1 MRPLL
6 MNTLI
11 DIVKE
16 EPDETID
23 QRIEELKTVEAM
35 RRLERKK
42 TIAADAVQILN
53 APEVN
58 RNPAQA
64 GF

>member
-1 MRPLL
+1 MPPLL
-6 MNTLI
+6 LNTLI
-11 DIVKE
+11 DTVKE

-23 QRIEELKTVEAM
+23 QRTEKLKTVEAM
-35 RRLERKK
+35 KRLERKK

-58 RNPAQA
+58 RDPTQA
-64 GF
+64 GS

>member
-1 MRPLL
+1 MD
-6 MNTLI
+6 TLI
-11 DIVKE
+11 DTVKE

-23 QRIEELKTVEAM
+23 QRVEKLKTVEAM

-42 TIAADAVQILN
+42 TIAADAVQALY

-58 RNPAQA
+58 QDPTQA
-64 GF
+64 GL